1 MRYVSDLSFHPAFSV
16 DFIHLSS
23 RCWTDNRSLRWI
35 ESMVLLHRYN
45 PSSCKV
51 PGLCS
56 PHLMCIMN
64 TSRRPRE
71 SNLRVSHS
79 KSWKTSDQQK
89 PDDSVDQLLVVK
101 GKKSKIKGPPD
112 SVLKALLI
120 DRLTKLGMLLIALL
134 VIAKYG
140 LSAAVVTAVIGLVTG
155 RFTT

>member
-1 MRYVSDLSFHPAFSV
+1 MAG
-16 DFIHLSS
+16 
-23 RCWTDNRSLRWI
+23 
-35 ESMVLLHRYN
+35 E
-45 PSSCKV
+45 
-51 PGLCS
+51 
-56 PHLMCIMN
+56 
-64 TSRRPRE
+64 
-71 SNLRVSHS
+71 
-79 KSWKTSDQQK
+79 
-89 PDDSVDQLLVVK
+89 SVDQLLVVK